1 MAKYFDNSLPRTAI
15 YPSLGPNFWSES
27 ALDVLLDGDLTSAL
41 RRYQMAG
48 AEFNGQ
54 SSERDAYY
62 GKDDPAYQRTP
73 KPATEGKMA
82 NQRELQLAQATR
94 ASIAS
99 GVPTSNISQ
108 EALNAYRKVYEPNAR
123 PTTMQ
128 SEGDRLAAM
137 IAGDDPALSP
147 NIPLGAAGAR
157 QIAMGGGLGGGQGR
171 VNQYGD
177 DYANGFGYDEGGN
190 FVNFDWFTPEE
201 AKQGGN
207 LASMMGGGRTSQ
219 QQVQDRAQIEAA
231 ARLRDRIQQQTTPA
245 DLFGV
250 GGGDWASAWLKAQQK
265 DPGMFGSLVQQQMA
279 GPQTTTGL
287 AGLFNNAGGPYG
299 QLQSAAAYIA
309 PSKADERARKY
320 EADTQRAIADK
331 KYNTSQAIAGN
342 LARLIG
348 SGVQPMQGLTT
359 DYGASA
365 MLKPTNTRRFR

>member
-1 MAKYFDNSLPRTAI
+1 MAT
-15 YPSLGPNFWSES
+15 
-27 ALDVLLDGDLTSAL
+27 
-41 RRYQMAG
+41 
-48 AEFNGQ
+48 
-54 SSERDAYY
+54 
-62 GKDDPAYQRTP
+62 
-73 KPATEGKMA
+73 
-82 NQRELQLAQATR
+82 QRELQLAQATR

-108 EALNAYRKVYEPNAR
+108 EALEAYRKVYEPTAR

-147 NIPLGAAGAR
+147 NIQLGAAGAR
-157 QIAMGGGLGGGQGR
+157 QIALGGGMGGGGGGGTAGGGQSNDGSW
-171 VNQYGD
+171 D
-177 DYANGFGYDEGGN
+177 YDENGN
-190 FVNFDWFTPEE
+190 YVNSNWLTPQ
-201 AKQGGN
+201 QGQSN

-219 QQVQDRAQIEAA
+219 QQVQDRAQMEMA
-231 ARLRDRIQQQTTPA
+231 ARLRDRIQQQTKPE

-265 DPGMFGSLVQQQMA
+265 DPGIFGAQVQQQMA

-365 MLKPTNTRRFR
+365 MLKPTNTRRYR

>member
-1 MAKYFDNSLPRTAI
+1 MVKYFDNSLPRTAI

-157 QIAMGGGLGGGQGR
+157 QIALAGGMGGGGGGGTAGGGQSNDGTW
-171 VNQYGD
+171 D
-177 DYANGFGYDEGGN
+177 YDENGN
-190 FVNFDWFTPEE
+190 YVNSNWMTPQEG
-201 AKQGGN
+201 QGN

-279 GPQTTTGL
+279 GPQATTGL